1 MRKTPRQQRSSFTV
15 EMILEAATQL
25 LDAEGAGLTTNGIAE
40 RAGVSVGSIY
50 QYFGDKQA
58 VFDELARRHLESA
71 GARLTTI
78 LDDNPVGSRPWPEIL
93 RLVIGAAVQENSTH
107 GRAHGRLRE
116 LTDPVRLAT
125 GYTALVDT
133 LIGRLLPYL
142 VADGWTPESG
152 RRRPASRV
160 RRRRRAGPS
169 AGGVGVHRGRTGRSH
184 RDLHAERAAQQLRPD
199 ASREFT
205 CRDGDSPSCVRG
217 PAEGRPGSG
226 AGDGR

>member
-58 VFDELARRHLESA
+58 IFDELARRHLESA

-142 VADGWTPESG
+142 VADGWTPESADADL
-152 RRRPASRV
+152 RLAFAAV
-160 RRRRRAGPS
+160 DAQ
-169 AGGVGVHRGRTGRSH
+169 VH
-184 RDLHAERAAQQLRPD
+184 QL
-199 ASREFT
+199 A
-205 CRDGDSPSCVRG
+205 
-217 PAEGRPGSG
+217 GSG
-226 AGDGR
+226 FTEVELADRIATYTLNGLRS